1 MNLEIGRALFLCGS
15 IREVTNKLHHLSAR
29 LQGRGKVLF
38 IDTLNSIN
46 PHHKAYSSSLQKSIL
61 KNIYCVRAE
70 KPYDLLARLKTSD
83 NFIGSKNI
91 RSMLVNPLNMVFID
105 SNREEVAPLL
115 NNIINAI
122 EMLTEKHN
130 LVTVIGNCP
139 YQNENAMAAAGII
152 LARENVVMVK

>member
-1 MNLEIGRALFLCGS
+1 MNLEVGRAIFLCGS
-15 IREVTNKLHHLSAR
+15 IREVTNKLHQLSVR

-46 PHHKAYSSSLQKSIL
+46 PHHNAYSGSFQKLIL

-70 KPYDLLARLKTSD
+70 KPYDLLARLRTSD

-91 RSMLVNPLNMVFID
+91 RAMLVNPLNIIFAD
-105 SNREEVAPLL
+105 SSREELAPLL
-115 NNIINAI
+115 NNIINAT

-130 LVTVIGNCP
+130 LITVIGNCP
-139 YQNENAMAAAGII
+139 YQDENAMTAAGII
-152 LARENVVMVK
+152 LAKENIVMVK